1 MVRSE
6 ESSLDPK
13 NPLLRRGVR
22 LRFIEPGKPVQNPFV
37 ESFNGRFR
45 DPKQERSKPGSPAG
59 GTDSTG
65 LRVQRSPKGGLYGSC
80 PLVECLNQYWFH
92 SSGHAGQ
99 ELARWR
105 HHYNSERPHSALGY
119 RSPSEFM
126 ATALP
131 SPQQAQAPVLPAA
144 LEPDPTRK
152 HAKTDST
159 SLRARRSSPCPF
171 LNSSIVW
178 P

>member
-13 NPLLRRGVR
+13 NPLLGRGVR
-22 LRFIEPGKPVQNPFV
+22 LRFIEPGKPVQNAFV

-45 DPKQERSKPGSPAG
+45 DPK
-59 GTDSTG
+59 
-65 LRVQRSPKGGLYGSC
+65 LQRSRPC
-80 PLVECLNQYWFH
+80 PLVECLNQHWFH
-92 SSGHAGQ
+92 SSGHARQ
-99 ELARWR
+99 EIARWR

-144 LEPDPTRK
+144 LEPDPE
-152 HAKTDST
+152 
-159 SLRARRSSPCPF
+159 L
-171 LNSSIVW
+171 
-178 P
+178 

>member
-22 LRFIEPGKPVQNPFV
+22 LHFIEPGKPVQNPFV

-45 DPKQERSKPGSPAG
+45 DPKQERSK
-59 GTDSTG
+59 TDSTG

-80 PLVECLNQYWFH
+80 PLVECLNQHRFH
-92 SSGHAGQ
+92 SIGHARQ
-99 ELARWR
+99 EIALWR

-126 ATALP
+126 ATAPSAP
-131 SPQQAQAPVLPAA
+131 SPQQVQAPVLPAA
-144 LEPDPTRK
+144 LEPDPTLQSEEPVQGR
-152 HAKTDST
+152 T
-159 SLRARRSSPCPF
+159 LRVRSSPCPF
-171 LNSSIVW
+171 SNSSLVW